1 MTGYFFFIL
10 TYPTL
15 TVMRNCNDV
24 SAKLEAEAVPVQT
37 GNLSVPLNCVK
48 TDIVRFDIHDYGTC
62 ILRYD
67 TA

>member
-1 MTGYFFFIL
+1 
-10 TYPTL
+10 
-15 TVMRNCNDV
+15 MRNCNDV